1 MHHLFLLFLLLISLL
16 PHETSYSAAAASDGG
31 DLCSRGCGRTT
42 FPYPFGFSSDCPI
55 PMFCDARTSTPILS
69 YEAGDSGTFYH
80 VLAFN
85 STSSTV
91 IVMLPTSCSRSV
103 ADARRALSGGN
114 YGVLSSTTM
123 FLRGGCRGINAS
135 AAAGCSLP
143 AAVMSKLLHTAQC
156 AVNNNGTSN
165 TTVACV
171 SSATE
176 DTTAAATE
184 LFLQWDKVEKQ
195 ECDTVLTSSVF
206 IDTAEGTVSLEYGLA
221 ELGWWVNG
229 TCADQDTEP
238 GVRCAGNATC
248 SDVITPSG
256 AVGHRCVCVEG
267 MNGDGFLAGDGCY
280 VGTREDASPS
290 NSKHQLLVVVLTSV
304 GCIIFLPSLT
314 IAICIL
320 FRRSRR
326 RNTIKKTKRPLKAVT
341 TLFRGELVDDELDQ
355 GVAGPRRFS
364 YNELAI
370 ATDNF
375 SDDRALGR
383 GGFGSVYRGFVS
395 DMNHEVAIKRVSETS
410 RQGWKE
416 FVTEVRIIS
425 RLKHRNLVQLIGWC
439 HGGDQLLLVYDLM
452 HNGSLDTHLYGSD
465 FVLTWAI
472 RYEIVL
478 GVGSALLYLHQ
489 DIEQRV
495 VHRNI
500 KPSNIMLDTSFTAKL
515 GDFGLAGLIND
526 GRRSH
531 TTGIAGTMGYIDP
544 ESVLAGRT
552 SVESDVYSF
561 GVVLLE
567 VASGQRPAKVQED
580 GDVVHLVQWVW
591 DLYGRGSI
599 LDAADERLRRE
610 FNSGEIERVMVV
622 GLWCGHPDR
631 GMRPSIRQAMN
642 MLRFDAPLP
651 TLPARMPVATYG
663 PPTNTLISGT
673 LVMSSVSGR

>member
-1 MHHLFLLFLLLISLL
+1 MHHFFLLFLLISLL
-16 PHETSYSAAAASDGG
+16 PHETSYFAAADSGGG
-31 DLCSRGCGRTT
+31 DLCSRACGRAT

-85 STSSTV
+85 STSSTI
-91 IVMLPTSCSRSV
+91 IVVLPTSCSRSV

-114 YGVLSSTTM
+114 YGVLSSTAM

-135 AAAGCSLP
+135 AGAGCSLP

-156 AVNNNGTSN
+156 ADNNSGTSN
-165 TTVACV
+165 TTVACA
-171 SSATE
+171 SSATQ
-176 DTTAAATE
+176 DTAAAATD

-206 IDTAEGTVSLEYGLA
+206 IDAAEGTVSQEYGLA

-229 TCADQDTEP
+229 TCADAKFDV
-238 GVRCAGNATC
+238 GCAANATC
-248 SDVITPSG
+248 SDVVTPRG

-304 GCIIFLPSLT
+304 GCVIFLPSLT

-341 TLFRGELVDDELDQ
+341 TLFRGEPVDDELDQ
-355 GVAGPRRFS
+355 GVAGPQRFS
-364 YNELAI
+364 YNELAT

-395 DMNHEVAIKRVSETS
+395 DMNREVAVKRVSETS

-416 FVTEVRIIS
+416 FITEVRIIS

-452 HNGSLDTHLYGSD
+452 HNGSLDTYLYGSD

-495 VHRNI
+495 VHR
-500 KPSNIMLDTSFTAKL
+500 TS
-515 GDFGLAGLIND
+515 
-526 GRRSH
+526 SQ
-531 TTGIAGTMGYIDP
+531 
-544 ESVLAGRT
+544 VT
-552 SVESDVYSF
+552 S
-561 GVVLLE
+561 
-567 VASGQRPAKVQED
+567 
-580 GDVVHLVQWVW
+580 
-591 DLYGRGSI
+591 
-599 LDAADERLRRE
+599 
-610 FNSGEIERVMVV
+610 
-622 GLWCGHPDR
+622 C
-631 GMRPSIRQAMN
+631 
-642 MLRFDAPLP
+642 
-651 TLPARMPVATYG
+651 
-663 PPTNTLISGT
+663 
-673 LVMSSVSGR
+673 